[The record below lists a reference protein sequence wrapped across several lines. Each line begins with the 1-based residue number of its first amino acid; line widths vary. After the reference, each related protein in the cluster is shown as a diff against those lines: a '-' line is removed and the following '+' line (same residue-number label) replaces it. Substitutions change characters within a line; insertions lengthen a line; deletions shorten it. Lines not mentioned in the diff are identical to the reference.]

1 MKVVISLSESIFF
14 IFLFFL
20 NFIKGVN
27 KYIENEANDQE
38 IY

>member
-1 MKVVISLSESIFF
+1 MKVVISLSESFFFYLF
-14 IFLFFL
+14 IFI
-20 NFIKGVN
+20 FIKGVN